1 MTLASGKPAL
11 QFEFYYQSQTIH
23 PNGDLGDTFTLTGNQ
38 IHTGGIAIIEEG
50 RLYAVD
56 FFPDSGKINPYY
68 MKQILD
74 MANSL

>member
-38 IHTGGIAIIEEG
+38 IHIGGIAIIEEG
-50 RLYAVD
+50 ILYAVD
-56 FFPDSGKINPYY
+56 FFPDSGKNNPYY